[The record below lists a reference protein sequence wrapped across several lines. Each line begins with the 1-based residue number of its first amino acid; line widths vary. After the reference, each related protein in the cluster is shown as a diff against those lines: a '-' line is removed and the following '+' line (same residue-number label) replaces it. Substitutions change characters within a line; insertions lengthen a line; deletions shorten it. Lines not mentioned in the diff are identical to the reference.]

1 MNRMARWESG
11 PPTVAQTMPKLVPAA
26 AAQLPKVCLSDRPD
40 TGWGPVDSV
49 QVPYIAM
56 A

>member
-40 TGWGPVDSV
+40 TK
-49 QVPYIAM
+49 
-56 A
+56 